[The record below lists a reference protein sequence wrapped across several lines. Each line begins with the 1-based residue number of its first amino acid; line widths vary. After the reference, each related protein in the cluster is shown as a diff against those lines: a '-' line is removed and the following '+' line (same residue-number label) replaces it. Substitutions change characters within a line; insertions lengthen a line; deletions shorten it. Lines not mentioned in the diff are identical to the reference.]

1 MLVVGLRE
9 SGPRA
14 IDDEHSPAVAIAR
27 IDVLTGEAT
36 SVFAIPASP
45 NAPVQG
51 TAPLIGTPDDQALVA
66 AAASATEIALVGRDG
81 WLRRLDAHTLEPAAE
96 PIAVPL
102 LSANGETF
110 LPSVE
115 SPVAYSKNGTYLAH
129 LESESMIAIR
139 EVATSVVVG
148 RLNLSVHTSEG
159 DAAPPMAIEFMNDG
173 LLVATS
179 RVAKRFACGGEI
191 DPIERPAGEL
201 TMRATGPSTAAL
213 GSRIPF
219 TIEVDDVS
227 LPVIRAVSIEG
238 YGAGSFGPET
248 LLSPPGE
255 GTFDVEIIATDG
267 IRTARETT
275 RIEIVPSS

>member
-1 MLVVGLRE
+1 VLVVGLRE

-14 IDDEHSPAVAIAR
+14 TEDEHSPAVAIAR
-27 IDVLTGEAT
+27 IDVPTGEAT

-66 AAASATEIALVGRDG
+66 VAASATEIALVGRDG
-81 WLRRLDAHTLEPAAE
+81 WLRRLDAHTLEPTAE

-115 SPVAYSKNGTYLAH
+115 SPVAYSKDGTYLAH
-129 LESESMIAIR
+129 LESEDVIAIR
-139 EVATSVVVG
+139 DTETSLVVG
-148 RLNLSVHTSEG
+148 RLSLPVEVDDSV
-159 DAAPPMAIEFMNDG
+159 ARPMAIEFVRDG
-173 LLVATS
+173 LLVATDRS
-179 RVAKRFACGGEI
+179 TARFACDGEI
-191 DPIERPAGEL
+191 EPIERPAGEL
-201 TMRATGPSTAAL
+201 TMRATGPTTALL

-227 LPVIRAVSIEG
+227 LPVIRAVGIEG
-238 YGAGSFGPET
+238 DGRGSFGPET